1 MVNKKEE
8 RLDDTHLA
16 AFTKL
21 FLIGTTLL
29 LAVVLIIA
37 IAFSLSYLL

>member
-1 MVNKKEE
+1 MANKKEE
-8 RLDDTHLA
+8 RLNDTHLA

-29 LAVVLIIA
+29 TAVVLIIA
-37 IAFSLSYLL
+37 IAFSLAYLI